1 MMSFPALNLQSNIG
15 GFSSHDW
22 PEGSVFFWGG
32 LLATSKPLI
41 NDDQNEKNEKQEN
54 L

>member
-1 MMSFPALNLQSNIG
+1 MIDRRVVF
-15 GFSSHDW
+15 
-22 PEGSVFFWGG
+22 FFWGG